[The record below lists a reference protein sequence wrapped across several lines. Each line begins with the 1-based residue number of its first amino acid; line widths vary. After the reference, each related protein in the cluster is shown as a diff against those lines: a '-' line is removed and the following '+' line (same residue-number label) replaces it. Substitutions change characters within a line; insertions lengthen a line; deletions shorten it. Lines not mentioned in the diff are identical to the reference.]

1 MRARSLTLIAAL
13 LLSGCAVSTSTTP
26 AAVREAPP
34 TEVGHGA
41 ASPAAQP
48 ALVSSAKGMVSAA
61 DPRAAAAG
69 AEMLRQGGS
78 AADAALAT
86 LLALTVVEPQSS
98 GIGGGGFLVYDDG
111 DGSPETYDGR
121 ETAPAAA
128 NETWF
133 FVNGK
138 PLDFPEVIPGGRSVG
153 VPGNVRLMAL
163 AHRNQGRLAWA
174 KLFEPAIRLA
184 RDGFAVT
191 PRFRE
196 MLANNKETAGYTA
209 TGRALLYQAD
219 GTPKPVG
226 TIIRNPELASFLEQL
241 ARKGPDHFYSG
252 QNAAAIAS
260 AVSTARTNPAPMTV
274 GDVIAYEAKQR
285 PPVCGEYRGHRI
297 CGMGPPSSGGT
308 TVFAILK
315 QLERFPLGQLGPA
328 SPQSWHLIADS
339 MRLAFADRNRY
350 LADPD
355 FISVPTTGLFD
366 AGYLAQRSALISPD
380 RALASAEAGTPPGA
394 PRLAEGLTPE
404 VISTSHFVAVDQWG
418 EVASLT
424 STIESSFGSG
434 LMVNGYYLNNELT
447 DFSLVPNVDSVWV
460 ANRVQAGKRPRSSMA
475 PTIVYGPE
483 GKVRLAVGAAGGPT
497 IIAQVAKAIIAMVDW
512 NMTAQQALAAPV
524 IYAPGD
530 TVFLERGT
538 ALEAMAPALRAYGH
552 KVGLR
557 APSFKANAIERV
569 DGRWVGAADPR
580 SEGAAV
586 SE

>member
-1 MRARSLTLIAAL
+1 MRARSLSLIAAL
-13 LLSGCAVSTSTTP
+13 LLSGCAIGPSTTP
-26 AAVREAPP
+26 TASREAPP
-34 TEVGHGA
+34 TEVAHGVV
-41 ASPAAQP
+41 SPSGRHQSA
-48 ALVSSAKGMVSAA
+48 VSTRGMVSAA

-69 AEMLRQGGS
+69 VEMLRQGGS

-111 DGSPETYDGR
+111 DGTPETYDGR

-128 NETWF
+128 DETWF
-133 FVNGK
+133 FVDGR
-138 PLDFPEVIPGGRSVG
+138 PLAFPEVIPGGRSVG
-153 VPGNVRLMAL
+153 VPGNVRMMAL
-163 AHRNQGRLAWA
+163 AHRDQGRLAWA

-184 RDGFAVT
+184 RDGFAIT
-191 PRFRE
+191 PRFRG
-196 MLANNKETAGYTA
+196 MLANATETAAYTA
-209 TGRALLYQAD
+209 SGRALFYQAD
-219 GTPKPVG
+219 GSPKPVG
-226 TIIRNPELASFLEQL
+226 TVVRNPELAGFLEQL
-241 ARKGPDHFYSG
+241 ARKGPEHFYSG
-252 QNAAAIAS
+252 QNADAIAL
-260 AVSTARTNPAPMTV
+260 AVRTAPTNPAPM
-274 GDVIAYEAKQR
+274 IAADLARYRAKQR
-285 PPVCGEYRGHRI
+285 PPVCGEYRRHRI

-328 SPQSWHLIADS
+328 SPKSWHLIADS
-339 MRLAFADRNRY
+339 MRLAFADRNRF

-355 FISVPTTGLFD
+355 FVAVPTAGLLD
-366 AGYLAQRSALISPD
+366 PGYLAQRSALLSPD

-394 PRLAEGLTPE
+394 TTLAEGLTPE

-447 DFSLVPNVDSVWV
+447 DFSLVPTVDNVWV
-460 ANRVQAGKRPRSSMA
+460 ANRVQGGKRPRSSMA
-475 PTIVYGPE
+475 PTIVYGPD

-497 IIAQVAKAIIAMVDW
+497 IIAQVAKAIIGVIDW

-530 TVFLERGT
+530 TTFLERGT

-552 KVGLR
+552 KVALR

-569 DGRWVGAADPR
+569 DGHWVGAADPR